1 MGTKLETEYGKNL
14 YEFWGNSL
22 TESLNKAL
30 DESPGEKVLINLA
43 SNEYFKSVHAD
54 ELEFPVMTPIFL
66 DRKDGGDYKTVSFY
80 AKRARGSMAS
90 WIIRNRVSQCEQ
102 FQELGKMATNF
113 ARALKNQ
120 SPVFIRTNS

>member
-1 MGTKLETEYGKNL
+1 MSFGKL
-14 YEFWGNSL
+14 S

-102 FQELGKMATNF
+102 FKELGKWLRILLRT
-113 ARALKNQ
+113 LKQ
-120 SPVFIRTNS
+120 SVAGLH